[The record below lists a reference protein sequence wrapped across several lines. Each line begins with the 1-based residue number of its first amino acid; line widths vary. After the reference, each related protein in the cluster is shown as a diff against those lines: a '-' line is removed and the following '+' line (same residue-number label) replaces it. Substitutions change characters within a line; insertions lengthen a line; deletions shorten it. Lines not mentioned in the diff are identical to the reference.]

1 MPKQMKQDKASIMLM
16 KSLGPA
22 SSTVN
27 TIMYSNLAVNLVM
40 SASLQMLW
48 SMINVMQLI
57 VKMPLLNITFPQ
69 NAATFYTFINEI
81 SSFNLIPT
89 DKLDSAIFNF
99 TDPEMQDPNFAKMGI
114 TKYNVV

>member
-1 MPKQMKQDKASIMLM
+1 
-16 KSLGPA
+16 
-22 SSTVN
+22 
-27 TIMYSNLAVNLVM
+27 
-40 SASLQMLW
+40 MLW

-69 NAATFYTFINEI
+69 NAATFYNFINEI

-99 TDPEMQDPNFAKMGI
+99 TDPEMKDPNFAKMGM
-114 TKYNVV
+114 TKYNVVQNLGSTFYYLLCFFLLVLLVYILKAIKSKHKL

>member
-1 MPKQMKQDKASIMLM
+1 
-16 KSLGPA
+16 
-22 SSTVN
+22 
-27 TIMYSNLAVNLVM
+27 
-40 SASLQMLW
+40 MLW

-69 NAATFYTFINEI
+69 NAATFYNFINEI

-89 DKLDSAIFNF
+89 EKLDSAIFNF
-99 TDPEMQDPNFAKMGI
+99 TDPEMKDPNFAKMGM